1 MKILNIGLDEKA
13 VIPNSRVFGRITEY
27 QRAVEKYELISVQ
40 KNLFKPLA
48 LLKVFW
54 EAKRVLKKEKFD
66 VLTVQDPY
74 FVGIVGVLLSRFYK
88 VGLEIQVHGFE
99 KLNFLRRLI
108 AGFVLWQADAIRV
121 VSERLKKKIT
131 EEFRISER
139 KITVA
144 HIFLEA
150 SVFLPKLAKKPDEPF
165 IFLSVGRLVPIKNF
179 EMQFRA
185 FVNFSRNNKKAEL
198 WIVGEGPEKNKLVT
212 LAKDLGIAGQ
222 VRFFGWSDN
231 ISEFYAQ
238 ADAFLLTSL
247 AEGWPLVIA
256 EAAAVSLPIIMTDV
270 GSAGEFIKN
279 GENGIVVPVN
289 DVSALG
295 EAMEKIIENTNL
307 RNKLG
312 EVARQSFLSLSS
324 KEEILALYKKSWQ
337 LAINNN
343 RK

>member
-40 KNLFKPLA
+40 KNLFKPLV

-54 EAKRVLKKEKFD
+54 EARRALKKE
-66 VLTVQDPY
+66 
-74 FVGIVGVLLSRFYK
+74 
-88 VGLEIQVHGFE
+88 
-99 KLNFLRRLI
+99 
-108 AGFVLWQADAIRV
+108 
-121 VSERLKKKIT
+121 
-131 EEFRISER
+131 
-139 KITVA
+139 
-144 HIFLEA
+144 
-150 SVFLPKLAKKPDEPF
+150 
-165 IFLSVGRLVPIKNF
+165 NF

-289 DVSALG
+289 DASALR
-295 EAMEKIIENTNL
+295 EAMEKIIEDADL

-312 EVARQSFLSLSS
+312 EAARQSFLNLPS

-337 LAINNN
+337 LAIDNN

>member
-1 MKILNIGLDEKA
+1 M
-13 VIPNSRVFGRITEY
+13 
-27 QRAVEKYELISVQ
+27 
-40 KNLFKPLA
+40 
-48 LLKVFW
+48 
-54 EAKRVLKKEKFD
+54 
-66 VLTVQDPY
+66 
-74 FVGIVGVLLSRFYK
+74 
-88 VGLEIQVHGFE
+88 
-99 KLNFLRRLI
+99 I

-279 GENGIVVPVN
+279 GENGIVLPVN